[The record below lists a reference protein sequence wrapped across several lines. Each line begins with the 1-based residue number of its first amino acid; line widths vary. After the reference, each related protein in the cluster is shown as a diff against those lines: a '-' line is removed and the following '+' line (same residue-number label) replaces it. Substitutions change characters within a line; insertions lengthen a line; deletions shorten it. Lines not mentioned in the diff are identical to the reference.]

1 MSDGRSRGLGA
12 MMAGLSLAMFSVC
25 AAQAQTAQTA
35 QTAQP
40 ARLAQPQPVRRTPQP
55 DQPVAAEVDWEAVR
69 ADVARSQ
76 SAGRLTAARAV
87 SFPVL
92 PRNLEAGQS
101 IETEVPI
108 LTPGTTVLG
117 FESQAEVLLFA
128 RGDFYTLVIQG
139 EGVIIEV
146 FGTRLAHAQVEDART
161 ARFLRGS
168 GPEGYRT
175 TRTRSG
181 RELTFNRYNVA
192 YSIMIECDAP
202 EQDVRCVEPEYGER
216 LMQSLQ
222 VMPGTRG
229 REGAG

>member
-12 MMAGLSLAMFSVC
+12 MLAGLGLAICTGF
-25 AAQAQTAQTA
+25 AAQA

-40 ARLAQPQPVRRTPQP
+40 ARLAQPQNIPRP
-55 DQPVAAEVDWEAVR
+55 DQPVAAEVDWDAVR

-76 SAGRLTAARAV
+76 SAGRLTAARPV
-87 SFPVL
+87 IFPVL

-108 LTPGTTVLG
+108 LTPSTASLG
-117 FESQAEVLLFA
+117 FERQAEVLLFA

-146 FGTRLAHAQVEDART
+146 FGTRLAHAPVEDART

-181 RELTFNRYNVA
+181 RELSFNRYNAA
-192 YSIMIECDAP
+192 YSITLECDAP

>member
-1 MSDGRSRGLGA
+1 MFAGCSRGLGA
-12 MMAGLSLAMFSVC
+12 MMAGLSLAICADF

-35 QTAQP
+35 QP
-40 ARLAQPQPVRRTPQP
+40 ARIAQPQTTPRP
-55 DQPVAAEVDWEAVR
+55 DQPVAVEVDWEAVR
-69 ADVARSQ
+69 ADVAQRQ
-76 SAGRLTAARAV
+76 SVGRLTAARAV

-92 PRNLEAGQS
+92 PRNLEAGQP

-108 LTPGTTVLG
+108 LTPGTEVLG
-117 FESQAEVLLFA
+117 FERQADALLFA

-192 YSIMIECDAP
+192 YSITLECDAP